1 MTSGAQGGADVTR
14 PTIIEVVTGG
24 GSVHNRGLDNGRWY
38 CRWPLWCPC
47 CW

>member
-1 MTSGAQGGADVTR
+1 MTSGAQGAADVTH

-24 GSVHNRGLDNGRWY
+24 GSVYDRGPDNGRWY
-38 CRWPLWCPC
+38 CRWPLWCPR